1 MATEYTPVANPA
13 FSPVVRYGM
22 LALTLATLVF
32 LVVTDTLDGLYIT
45 NEVTQYGKYYDS
57 VKVSEISV
65 FNAVK
70 KLWDRGGYGLALLVL
85 IFSVLWPYLKFI
97 GLIMAWTLPSRFLS
111 SAAREKMMMILDIF
125 GKWSLI
131 DIWIS
136 MLISVPVSTTID
148 LKYGVSSSTGFE
160 YLWPFFGF
168 VGVTCTAH
176 LITHTMLYLQRSVSY
191 APPSKESSSSALDY
205 DEKIL
210 CCLKVKRSKK
220 SQICVFLS
228 IVTTVVVLSFA
239 IVTEVYYY
247 KHSNPVNFALQ
258 NWIYEKTESLIEIG
272 TDFNEKAHLD
282 QESQFDALSFF
293 YFLMGFAGPYGAM
306 LFLLILFFVPMTS
319 SGKRLVYVA
328 AEIAVA
334 WGSLEVILVALLGS
348 ARQVAEI
355 ASNLKTQDPCT
366 ECTPVIETSL
376 ESGIILIIIAAL
388 LNVLVS
394 YSLLS
399 LAHHGVYGDMVVGT
413 AKSSRV
419 QDEEAPEKDSI
430 VVEESDAP

>member
-168 VGVTCTAH
+168 GEFT
-176 LITHTMLYLQRSVSY
+176 
-191 APPSKESSSSALDY
+191 
-205 DEKIL
+205 
-210 CCLKVKRSKK
+210 
-220 SQICVFLS
+220 
-228 IVTTVVVLSFA
+228 
-239 IVTEVYYY
+239 
-247 KHSNPVNFALQ
+247 
-258 NWIYEKTESLIEIG
+258 
-272 TDFNEKAHLD
+272 
-282 QESQFDALSFF
+282 
-293 YFLMGFAGPYGAM
+293 
-306 LFLLILFFVPMTS
+306 
-319 SGKRLVYVA
+319 
-328 AEIAVA
+328 
-334 WGSLEVILVALLGS
+334 
-348 ARQVAEI
+348 
-355 ASNLKTQDPCT
+355 
-366 ECTPVIETSL
+366 
-376 ESGIILIIIAAL
+376 
-388 LNVLVS
+388 
-394 YSLLS
+394 
-399 LAHHGVYGDMVVGT
+399 
-413 AKSSRV
+413 
-419 QDEEAPEKDSI
+419 
-430 VVEESDAP
+430 